1 MDGLWTP
8 VIFCAGV
15 KRMYLGH
22 DTGAILVSI
31 QYMMQLLPMHFSW
44 NMYDAFWNTLIDF
57 SWIMYVPWNFF
68 IDFSWNVSCFAL
80 WYVFESIQDDFDV
93 VSKWL
98 MKFDDFWNS
107 DVMFEHWIW
116 CLKLIKTLIFAQFF
130 WTYDIWWMGL
140 IWRYFLSNAYTMLV
154 DLMIALLCMISHSMN
169 CVFP

>member
-80 WYVFESIQDDFDV
+80 WYVFGSIQDDFDV
-93 VSKWL
+93 VTRWL

-107 DVMFEHWIW
+107 DGMFEHW
-116 CLKLIKTLIFAQFF
+116 CLKIIKTFTVYMTWYVMVILYELWCNWCRYLNLSTSTWGLVIRDTLTSQSQF
-130 WTYDIWWMGL
+130 WK
-140 IWRYFLSNAYTMLV
+140 
-154 DLMIALLCMISHSMN
+154 
-169 CVFP
+169 PQ